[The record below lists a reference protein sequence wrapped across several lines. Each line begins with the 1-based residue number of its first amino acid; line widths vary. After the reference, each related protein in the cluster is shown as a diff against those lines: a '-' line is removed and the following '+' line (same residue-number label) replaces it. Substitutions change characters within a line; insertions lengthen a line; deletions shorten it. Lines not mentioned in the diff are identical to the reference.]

1 MKRVSRKLLFISA
14 AILLIAGVGYFIWH
28 EFKYKIVENSLSAKV
43 TQQTDSLYS
52 IQYASLSFDE
62 VTGNASIKNIHIIPD
77 TNRVKKLSVENMPD
91 VLLDVR
97 IKSLTVTG
105 VKTVQALQGSSLQG
119 DSVIINEPSITLYS
133 LKPLQ
138 KGTKIQAEANT
149 VYKQILRKLD
159 FIKVGFVFINNLK
172 ATGIDFFTKNKNFD
186 FINGN
191 LFLQDVLIDSVHNL
205 DTTRILFCKQAAF
218 TVDSFFSFNH
228 NRKELAVKKVHFLGK
243 QKQLLF
249 GHISVNRFQNDTS
262 PAIRLLDANGLTLN
276 GINSNEIVKNKNLAV
291 DTILCNQIFLY
302 ELPVENLKTTVGKTD
317 KTDDGA
323 GFSRAYSIYMKHLN
337 FPKVTFV
344 PFAKSKY
351 SLGNIAIKIN
361 EVRADQIEDIEL
373 HPMDFTKEAEV
384 SLDRFSIKSKDGY
397 YTFSAKNLWIN
408 SRQKELRI
416 NSFDIIPD
424 AGEQQFVN
432 KFNYQKDRYEV
443 HLQGISLKN
452 IVMNDLLDNKLTAS
466 NLVIENT
473 LAKIYHDLHK
483 PLREKSKVGNYP
495 SQLLQKI
502 NLPINISTAT
512 LKNIYIEY
520 RENEIVSDSIGVVS
534 FTNSKLNI
542 TNITN
547 VAEAIQKN
555 NQLNISFESNILN
568 SIPISGNFKFL
579 LNSNQG
585 EFITSGHTAAF
596 EASKLNKISIPMA
609 LIKINSGKINSIEF
623 NFKGNDTSATGN
635 FVMKYE
641 DLKVDVLK
649 RDKNTKEM
657 KKRGFASL
665 AANLA
670 VKNSNPASSGLRKAT
685 PQYQRNIYKSFFN
698 LVWKAIFTG
707 MKETVGLP

>member
-1 MKRVSRKLLFISA
+1 MKRVSRKLLFIIA

-317 KTDDGA
+317 KTGDGA

-649 RDKNTKEM
+649 RDKNTKGM

>member
-1 MKRVSRKLLFISA
+1 MKRVSRKLLFIIA

-649 RDKNTKEM
+649 RDKNTKGM